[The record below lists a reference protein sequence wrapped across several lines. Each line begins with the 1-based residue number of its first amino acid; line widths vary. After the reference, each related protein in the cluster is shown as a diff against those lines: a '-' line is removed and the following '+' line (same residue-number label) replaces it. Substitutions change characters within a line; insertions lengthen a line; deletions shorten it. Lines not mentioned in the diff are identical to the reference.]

1 MIKHL
6 NHFTGRLREK
16 DYLRLALGIC
26 VLVVATLLFALLASY
41 ALTDTWL
48 TRMDIRVS
56 NWLYAHATPAL
67 TAAMLIITEI
77 HRPLGI
83 GIMAF
88 GCALLLLWKRRW
100 YALLALAL
108 AVPGG
113 MLLNIAL
120 KNLFQRARPVFDEP
134 LLTLATYSFPSGHVM
149 GSTVFYGVLVAF
161 VFWNVRAWRWRLLAL
176 AIAGVMIILVAFSR
190 LYLGVHY
197 VSDVTAA
204 FIEGLAWLALCLI
217 AVDILWRY
225 RRRRAGLYQETATP
239 I

>member
-1 MIKHL
+1 MIRHL
-6 NHFTGRLREK
+6 NHFTGQLMEK
-16 DYLRLALGIC
+16 DYLRLAFGIC
-26 VLVVATLLFALLASY
+26 VLIVATLLFIAIANHALS
-41 ALTDTWL
+41 DTWL
-48 TRMDIRVS
+48 TRIDMQVS
-56 NWLYAHATPAL
+56 NWLHAHTLPAL
-67 TAAMLIITEI
+67 TVVMLVITDI

-83 GIMAF
+83 GMLAS

-100 YALLALAL
+100 YSLLALAL

-161 VFWNVRAWRWRLLAL
+161 VFWNVRGWCWRLLML
-176 AIAGVMIILVAFSR
+176 AIACSMIMLVAFSR

-204 FIEGLAWLALCLI
+204 FIEGLAWLSLCLI
-217 AVDILWRY
+217 IVDILWRY
-225 RRRRAGLYQETATP
+225 RRRRARIPT
-239 I
+239 

>member
-1 MIKHL
+1 MIRHI

-26 VLVVATLLFALLASY
+26 VLILATLLFAVLARH
-41 ALTDTWL
+41 ALADTWL

-56 NWLYAHATPAL
+56 EWLHAHATPTL
-67 TAAMLIITEI
+67 TTVMLIITEI

-113 MLLNIAL
+113 MLLNVAL
-120 KNLFQRARPVFDEP
+120 KHLFQRARPSFDEP
-134 LLTLATYSFPSGHVM
+134 LLTLATYSFPSGHAM

-176 AIAGVMIILVAFSR
+176 AIAGLMIMLVAFSR

-197 VSDVTAA
+197 LSDVIAA

-217 AVDILWRY
+217 VVDVVWRY
-225 RRRRAGLYQETATP
+225 HRRRVRSST
-239 I
+239 